1 MDFNF
6 SWNLCFVEINKMKL
20 LDFSALMLGLS
31 APAFNDFAQGCFYCL
46 SCLSLSYSV
55 YLKYKNQKK

>member
-1 MDFNF
+1 
-6 SWNLCFVEINKMKL
+6 VEINKMKL

-31 APAFNDFAQGCFYCL
+31 APAFNDFAQGCFYAL